1 MRPINWRRPP
11 PSLTQLRSMTVNF
24 PALFPP
30 SFFSLLLVLF
40 AWLFYITW
48 CLLLWGFAAGWG
60 HRLRAVHFCVLWSE
74 YCLLYFY
81 VCVYIY
87 SVCESRKRTV
97 CVRVGGGCEGRGRT
111 VYECVNV
118 YVCVCA
124 LRFFFLSFLL
134 FFNLFIRFIRTHPK
148 TLTERER
155 CRYHKNW
162 NAIHAKKDK
171 HCLKKVSRQT
181 SAHPLPSKGRSWS
194 FPHLVRSLGSKMFL
208 MPASWEG
215 GAPSSSQCLTFS
227 IPCTIR
233 KVLRGFLPEIT
244 ATRDVSQLLYSQVVF
259 RNQGLCFVWNHR
271 YLFFSRNVT
280 GSWIFQTWT
289 SHPTCKLR
297 HRVL

>member
-118 YVCVCA
+118 YVCVCVP
-124 LRFFFLSFLL
+124 FVSSFSPSFCFLICSLDSL
-134 FFNLFIRFIRTHPK
+134 ERTLKHSQ
-148 TLTERER
+148 RER
-155 CRYHKNW
+155 DVDITKIETQYTQRKTNTVLRRCR
-162 NAIHAKKDK
+162 
-171 HCLKKVSRQT
+171 
-181 SAHPLPSKGRSWS
+181 GRR
-194 FPHLVRSLGSKMFL
+194 PPTRYLVREEADRSLTWSDRWVVRC
-208 MPASWEG
+208 SW
-215 GAPSSSQCLTFS
+215 CLLHGRAVPLAALSAWPFQS
-227 IPCTIR
+227 PVQSGRCC
-233 KVLRGFLPEIT
+233 G
-244 ATRDVSQLLYSQVVF
+244 VSYP
-259 RNQGLCFVWNHR
+259 R
-271 YLFFSRNVT
+271 
-280 GSWIFQTWT
+280 
-289 SHPTCKLR
+289 
-297 HRVL
+297 